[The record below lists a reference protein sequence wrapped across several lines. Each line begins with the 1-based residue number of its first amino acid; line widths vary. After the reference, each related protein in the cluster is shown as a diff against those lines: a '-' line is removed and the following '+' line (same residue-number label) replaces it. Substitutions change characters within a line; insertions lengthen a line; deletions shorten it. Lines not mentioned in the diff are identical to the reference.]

1 MVEPIDHGLLQ
12 VPVAEGAPVPSLL
25 GHARQGKYLY
35 DMSDDNE
42 ILKAGCFRKVDVK
55 SFRVFIKYCGF
66 FFFNNFQYSATSP
79 SQGPGF
85 YFLYRKWPANKGD
98 CTLRSQNR

>member
-55 SFRVFIKYCGF
+55 SFRVFIKYCGVF
-66 FFFNNFQYSATSP
+66 FQEFSIFCNLSLARTGLLLVVQKMA
-79 SQGPGF
+79 SQ
-85 YFLYRKWPANKGD
+85 
-98 CTLRSQNR
+98 

>member
-55 SFRVFIKYCGF
+55 SFRVLIKYCVVF
-66 FFFNNFQYSATSP
+66 FSRIFNILQPLP
-79 SQGPGF
+79 SKDRAAIG
-85 YFLYRKWPANKGD
+85 
-98 CTLRSQNR
+98 CTENG